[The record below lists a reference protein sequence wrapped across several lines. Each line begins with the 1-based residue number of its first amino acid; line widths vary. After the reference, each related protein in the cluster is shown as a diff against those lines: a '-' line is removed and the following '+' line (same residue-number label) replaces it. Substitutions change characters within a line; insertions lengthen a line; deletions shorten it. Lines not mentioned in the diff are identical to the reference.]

1 MPESSPFRSVACA
14 GLIALAAVAPARAA
28 LFDDTEARQRIE
40 QTNQRIDQVRKV
52 LDERIAALE
61 AQIKSQGL
69 VDIFNQLEQVKRDMA
84 QLRGQLEV
92 ITYELTEAQ
101 KRQRDLYVDLDSRL
115 RRIESGG
122 SAPAASG
129 SAPPDQTAPG
139 TGSTA
144 SFGPPGGAVPSSQG
158 AARPADTAAEQRA
171 YDSALDLFKS
181 GNYGAAVQ
189 SFAGF
194 VRAYP
199 RSPLAPSAQYW
210 LGNAQFALRDFK
222 AAIVSQRALITNYPD
237 SSKVPDALLNIATS
251 QFELGDNPSSRRT
264 LEDLVARFP
273 QSDAAAK
280 ARQRLAAR

>member
-1 MPESSPFRSVACA
+1 MTNRHGPRTVAPMWCMPASNALRSVACG

-61 AQIKSQGL
+61 AQIKSQGM

-122 SAPAASG
+122 SSPAASG
-129 SAPPDQTAPG
+129 SAPPDQAPPG

-144 SFGPPGGAVPSSQG
+144 SFGPVGPGGAVPSSQG

-171 YDSALDLFKS
+171 
-181 GNYGAAVQ
+181 
-189 SFAGF
+189 
-194 VRAYP
+194 
-199 RSPLAPSAQYW
+199 
-210 LGNAQFALRDFK
+210 
-222 AAIVSQRALITNYPD
+222 
-237 SSKVPDALLNIATS
+237 
-251 QFELGDNPSSRRT
+251 
-264 LEDLVARFP
+264 
-273 QSDAAAK
+273 
-280 ARQRLAAR
+280 